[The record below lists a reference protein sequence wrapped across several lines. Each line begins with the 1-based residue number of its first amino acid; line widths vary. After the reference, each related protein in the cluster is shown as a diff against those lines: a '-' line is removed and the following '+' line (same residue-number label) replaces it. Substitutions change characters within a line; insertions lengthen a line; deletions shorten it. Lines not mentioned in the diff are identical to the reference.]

1 MKRFLLPAG
10 ENLRRLSHFA
20 GMWSTIVTFNDTEVL
35 LSMHHFFAYLA
46 RLRYI
51 RRWGLMRS
59 VMPENDA
66 EHSLQV
72 AMIAHAIAI
81 IGRDHY
87 GRDCDPE
94 HILALGV
101 YHDVSEVI
109 TGDLPTPVKYHSQ
122 ELRGAY
128 KEVERMANERLL
140 DMLPGDMRPAFR
152 PYLSEP
158 EGYARSVV
166 KAADSISAYVKCVEE
181 RRAGNRE
188 FDAAGESTRWS
199 LEAIDLPEVQDFMKQ
214 FLPSFELSL
223 DELNGGAQ

>member
-1 MKRFLLPAG
+1 
-10 ENLRRLSHFA
+10 
-20 GMWSTIVTFNDTEVL
+20 
-35 LSMHHFFAYLA
+35 MHHFFAYVA

-72 AMIAHAIAI
+72 AMIAHAIAV
-81 IGRDHY
+81 IGRESY
-87 GRDCDPE
+87 GRECDPE

-109 TGDLPTPVKYHSQ
+109 TGDMPTPVKYHSQ

-128 KEVERMANERLL
+128 KGVERMANERLL
-140 DMLPGDMRPAFR
+140 TMLPDGLRPVYAQ
-152 PYLSEP
+152 YLTEP
-158 EGYARSVV
+158 EGYERMVV
-166 KAADSISAYVKCVEE
+166 KAADSISAYTKCIEE

-188 FDAAGESTRWS
+188 FEAAGISIRKG
-199 LEAIDLPEVQDFMKQ
+199 LEEIALPEVQDYMRM

-223 DELNGGAQ
+223 DELNEGNAQ

>member
-1 MKRFLLPAG
+1 
-10 ENLRRLSHFA
+10 
-20 GMWSTIVTFNDTEVL
+20 
-35 LSMHHFFAYLA
+35 MHHFFAYVA

-72 AMIAHAIAI
+72 AMIAHAIAV
-81 IGRDHY
+81 IGRDSY

-109 TGDLPTPVKYHSQ
+109 TGDMPTPVKYHSQ

-128 KEVERMANERLL
+128 KSVERMANDRLL
-140 DMLPGDMRPAFR
+140 TMLPEKLRPAFA

-158 EGYARSVV
+158 EGYDRQIV
-166 KAADSISAYVKCVEE
+166 KAADSISAYVKCIEE
-181 RRAGNRE
+181 KRAGNRE
-188 FDAAGESTRWS
+188 FEAAGESIRRS
-199 LEAIDLPEVQDFMKQ
+199 LGEIDLPEVQDFLKM
-214 FLPSFELSL
+214 FLPSFDLSL
-223 DELNGGAQ
+223 DELNGGGGQ

>member
-1 MKRFLLPAG
+1 
-10 ENLRRLSHFA
+10 
-20 GMWSTIVTFNDTEVL
+20 
-35 LSMHHFFAYLA
+35 MHHFFAYLA

-72 AMIAHAIAI
+72 AMIAHAIAM
-81 IGRDHY
+81 IGRDSY

-109 TGDLPTPVKYHSQ
+109 TGDMPTPVKYHSQ

-128 KEVERMANERLL
+128 KDVERMANERLL
-140 DMLPGDMRPAFR
+140 TMLPEGMQPGFR
-152 PYLSEP
+152 PYLTEP
-158 EGYARSVV
+158 EGYDRAVV
-166 KAADSISAYVKCVEE
+166 KAADSISAYVKCIEE
-181 RRAGNRE
+181 KRAGNRE
-188 FDAAGESTRWS
+188 FEAAGESIRRS
-199 LEAIDLPEVQDFMKQ
+199 LEEIGLPEVKDFLRM
-214 FLPSFELSL
+214 FLPSFELTL
-223 DELNGGAQ
+223 DELNGGA

>member
-1 MKRFLLPAG
+1 
-10 ENLRRLSHFA
+10 
-20 GMWSTIVTFNDTEVL
+20 
-35 LSMHHFFAYLA
+35 MHHFFAYMA

-72 AMIAHAIAI
+72 AMIAHAIAM
-81 IGRDHY
+81 IGRDSY
-87 GRDCDPE
+87 GRDCSPE

-109 TGDLPTPVKYHSQ
+109 TGDMPTPVKYHSQ

-128 KEVERMANERLL
+128 KNVERMANDRLL
-140 DMLPGDMRPAFR
+140 AMLPESIRSSFA

-158 EGYARSVV
+158 EGYDRAVV
-166 KAADSISAYVKCVEE
+166 KAADSISAYMKCIEE
-181 RRAGNRE
+181 KRAGNRE
-188 FDAAGESTRWS
+188 FEAAGESIRRS
-199 LEAIDLPEVQDFMKQ
+199 LDAIDLPEVHDFLRLFM
-214 FLPSFELSL
+214 PSFELSL
-223 DELNGGAQ
+223 DELNGSGTV